1 MFDIPQTVEQWSQFE
16 LSDEIANSW
25 SHNLMKKTGI
35 NVHTIGEPY
44 ILFCFL
50 EILDKML
57 DELGFSQFR
66 FPVAQLQ
73 LILINSC
80 IKFDSQTLQTSTFN
94 SYIRLKLINTCA
106 ELNLIASIASHQ
118 QCLANIVLNLKQ
130 QQQQQQVVDSSA
142 VNIGSE
148 PLALLKL
155 AQIDANEVCLLREQI
170 HAYKL
175 RLSNLQN
182 EDAAMAAAG
191 GGGGFNSTSLAS
203 MSSSNKKISINLAN
217 KKHHQ
222 LTSKATVK
230 IDEGHLG
237 NVTNSEIT
245 GKSDLEGVRFPGEM
259 RKINN
264 SLGDILYKDAWLLM
278 AELLVDNGFFRTA
291 RDYLFECLNACQVGL
306 KYIIAV
312 FLILNYLFNR
322 LSKTKQIK
330 RALKTM

>member
-35 NVHTIGEPY
+35 NVYTIGEPY

-57 DELGFSQFR
+57 DDLGFSQFR

-73 LILINSC
+73 LILINNC
-80 IKFDSQTLQTSTFN
+80 IKFDSQTSQNSSSSSTFN

-118 QCLANIVLNLKQ
+118 QCLANIVLNLK
-130 QQQQQQVVDSSA
+130 QQQQQVVDSSA

-191 GGGGFNSTSLAS
+191 GGGFNSTSLAS
-203 MSSSNKKISINLAN
+203 MSSSNKKSSINLAK
-217 KKHHQ
+217 KKHQQ

-230 IDEGHLG
+230 IDEGHVG
-237 NVTNSEIT
+237 NMTNSEMT
-245 GKSDLEGVRFPGEM
+245 SKSDLEGVRFPGEM

-306 KYIIAV
+306 KYIITV
-312 FLILNYLFNR
+312 FLILNYLLNC
-322 LSKTKQIK
+322 LSKIKQIK
-330 RALKTM
+330 EL